1 MKSKQIKKII
11 ASMLTIV
18 TVCGAVNI
26 VPANAAKD
34 IRTAK
39 WAVAKNITTCDTT
52 YDICELTY
60 YGGTIKFRA
69 TSMTN
74 SISYLVAKCRGY
86 GNTKISNNKNVSV
99 SRINIDSK
107 FSVDRG
113 ENDNKL
119 MRFKVTMDTDATYY
133 QQANAYGKIY
143 Y

>member
-39 WAVAKNITTCDTT
+39 WAVAKNVATSDTT
-52 YDICELTY
+52 SKRCKLTTY
-60 YGGTIKFRA
+60 TGTIKFRA
-69 TSMTN
+69 TDMTQDD
-74 SISYLVAKCRGY
+74 
-86 GNTKISNNKNVSV
+86 KISSVTAVCKGYDVLIENNKRVSV
-99 SRINIDSK
+99 TRKNADCL
-107 FSVDRG
+107 FSVKNNYKDY
-113 ENDNKL
+113 
-119 MRFKVTMDTDATYY
+119 MYFTVTLETNATYY
-133 QQANAYGKIY
+133 QYAMCSGKVY

>member
-60 YGGTIKFRA
+60 
-69 TSMTN
+69 
-74 SISYLVAKCRGY
+74 
-86 GNTKISNNKNVSV
+86 
-99 SRINIDSK
+99 
-107 FSVDRG
+107 
-113 ENDNKL
+113 
-119 MRFKVTMDTDATYY
+119 
-133 QQANAYGKIY
+133 
-143 Y
+143 